1 MESRDELPESLACT
15 WFTPINSGEHL
26 TDMSTITIRKLRKEW
41 ASSTAIDSIDLTL
54 EDGEF
59 AVVLG
64 PSGCGKST
72 LLLILAGI
80 YTPSTGE
87 VFFDGTLINHV
98 EARDRQVGIVFQ
110 SYALYP
116 NMSVR
121 QNIAFPLRFQAMD
134 KREQRIRV
142 EDMATRMQ
150 ISELLER
157 KPSELSGGQQQ
168 RVALARALVKRPRL
182 LLLDEPLSNLDT
194 GLRLSMR
201 AEIKRLQRE
210 LSVTT
215 VMVTHD
221 QTEAST
227 MGDQIVCMN
236 RGRIEQHGSP
246 DALYHNPQS
255 RFVAGFYGSPPMNML
270 IGEITENILTLGTR
284 RLELSP
290 THYCGAVI
298 CGIRPEQISVSNT
311 GLPARIVAVEP
322 LGRETLYAASSEI
335 GDIRFLLAESTPTL
349 AEQVVV
355 TLTFDIADIFI
366 FHTDT
371 GKRVDG
377 IQIISPINLKTASDK
392 HHRHSSMTSSGR
404 N

>member
-1 MESRDELPESLACT
+1 
-15 WFTPINSGEHL
+15 
-26 TDMSTITIRKLRKEW
+26 MSTITLCNLRKEW
-41 ASSTAIDSIDLTL
+41 ASSTAIDGIDLTL

-80 YTPSTGE
+80 YTPSAGE
-87 VFFDGTLINHV
+87 VFFDGALINNV

-134 KREQRIRV
+134 KQEQRRRV
-142 EDMATRMQ
+142 DDMASRMQ

-157 KPSELSGGQQQ
+157 KPAQLSGGQQQ

-236 RGRIEQHGSP
+236 RGRIEQQGSP
-246 DALYHNPQS
+246 DALYHNPLS
-255 RFVAGFYGSPPMNML
+255 LFVAGFYGSPPMNML
-270 IGEITENILTLGTR
+270 NGKIAANLLTLGTR
-284 RLELSP
+284 ILALAP
-290 THYCGAVI
+290 TEYSGAVI
-298 CGIRPEQISVSNT
+298 CGIRPEQIAVSAT

-322 LGRETLYAASSEI
+322 MGRETLYVAASEI

-349 AEQVVV
+349 AEQDVVG
-355 TLTFDIADIFI
+355 LTFDISDIFI

-371 GKRVDG
+371 GKRIGG
-377 IQIISPINLKTASDK
+377 IQITHPINGKTPGDK
-392 HHRHSSMTSSGR
+392 HHGHSFTTSSGR